1 MNKIRPYAF
10 FPPFILLIIV
20 AAYSLIVGM
29 QDETQTVK
37 VMADLFNL
45 ALDKLGWLYAAAA
58 LFVCLLSFFFT
69 FSKYGNIKFGGKDA
83 VPEFSYWNWFA
94 MTLCAGIEIGIVFW
108 GVAEPIMQFQNP
120 PESFGIAPFS

>member
-20 AAYSLIVGM
+20 AVYSLVVGM

-69 FSKYGNIKFGGKDA
+69 FSKYGNI
-83 VPEFSYWNWFA
+83 
-94 MTLCAGIEIGIVFW
+94 
-108 GVAEPIMQFQNP
+108 
-120 PESFGIAPFS
+120 